1 MKKKGG
7 QSSSDDLSHM
17 LETVHDDLSKML
29 EESVTEDDM
38 SMSMDFGESSTC
50 ESLPQN
56 QAVLELVSK
65 NAATTN
71 LKDPTTSRGKA
82 FQWLTTFKRT
92 LDPCG
97 SPPQTLQLYSLLVF
111 YYATGG
117 SNWTKNDGWLKDEN
131 YCSWYGVTCD
141 LEDKVFELTLDKNNL
156 QGTLPQEISLLDTME
171 SFGVYQNALSGT
183 VPNGIVEWTELR
195 LLDLEDNQF
204 TGPAFPDKLSQW
216 SQLESYQVSN
226 NDLTGP
232 MISDFYAL
240 PELRKLWVAGN
251 KITGSLPKSLMYSTK
266 LQSLVFYDN
275 MVAGNIPPEIG
286 KLNLTNFLAFNNL
299 MAGTIPEEFYGNTN
313 LVDLRIEN
321 NTFSGTISSA
331 LGNLV
336 RLQSLRL
343 GDNGFQGTIP
353 TELKSLSN
361 LVILSMNGTSLSGS
375 IPDAFGTFQKLEY
388 ADFSNAYF
396 TGQLPRTIFDIP
408 SISALYFNDNF
419 LTGSIP
425 GNYLTSSKLRDLYLS
440 NNRLNGTLPD
450 IKPGQSRD
458 ALTELLIDGNEIS
471 GQVPASICELVGF
484 TAMER
489 DTGVKRTAG
498 LATRNEQ
505 LSIRADHCNAKK
517 KVSCDCCTPCPKS
530 KAS

>member
-1 MKKKGG
+1 
-7 QSSSDDLSHM
+7 
-17 LETVHDDLSKML
+17 
-29 EESVTEDDM
+29 
-38 SMSMDFGESSTC
+38 
-50 ESLPQN
+50 
-56 QAVLELVSK
+56 
-65 NAATTN
+65 
-71 LKDPTTSRGKA
+71 
-82 FQWLTTFKRT
+82 
-92 LDPCG
+92 
-97 SPPQTLQLYSLLVF
+97 
-111 YYATGG
+111 
-117 SNWTKNDGWLKDEN
+117 
-131 YCSWYGVTCD
+131 
-141 LEDKVFELTLDKNNL
+141 
-156 QGTLPQEISLLDTME
+156 
-171 SFGVYQNALSGT
+171 
-183 VPNGIVEWTELR
+183 
-195 LLDLEDNQF
+195 
-204 TGPAFPDKLSQW
+204 
-216 SQLESYQVSN
+216 
-226 NDLTGP
+226 
-232 MISDFYAL
+232 
-240 PELRKLWVAGN
+240 
-251 KITGSLPKSLMYSTK
+251 
-266 LQSLVFYDN
+266 
-275 MVAGNIPPEIG
+275 MVAGSIPPEIG

-313 LVDLRIEN
+313 LVDVRIEN

-361 LVILSMNGTSLSGS
+361 LGTLKTRYASFCLCTESPVSHCCLSGRLVILSMNGTSLSGS
-375 IPDAFGTFQKLEY
+375 IPDVFGTFQKLEY

-450 IKPGQSRD
+450 IKPGQSRY